1 MNLEQAQIAA
11 LLSNYRGRY
20 AADDQDV
27 GILVKYIGVQASGT
41 VTVTVTTG
49 DITFKHGVLSSEVV
63 DTTIDSGNPSDPGV
77 IDVSETNSDTMGE
90 VVDMINASPN
100 WEAKLVD
107 CLRADP
113 STVAMLLTMAA
124 TQAKVTGG
132 LKLVKDT
139 SATLNISLAIDRSI
153 FKGIEFDNAL
163 WINTI
168 LSIISKNTF
177 ASGTSL
183 IQIYSINRTNKTEV
197 KVYERAGGATATEQ
211 VLPASG
217 MQMELDSYR
226 DDILLVR
233 MIGSGFCTGYLCIN
247 GKQTNFNNP
256 DY

>member
-11 LLSNYRGRY
+11 LLSNKRGRF

-27 GILVKYIGVQASGT
+27 GILVKYVGVQASGT
-41 VTVTVTTG
+41 VEVTVTTG
-49 DITFKHGVLSSEVV
+49 DITFKHGALSSEVV
-63 DTTIDSGNPSDPGV
+63 DTTIDSANPSDPGV
-77 IDVSETNSDTMGE
+77 IDVSETNSNTFGK

-113 STVAMLLTMAA
+113 STAGMLLTMGA

-132 LKLVKDT
+132 LKLYKDT

-153 FKGIEFDNAL
+153 FKGIEVDNAL

-168 LSIISKNTF
+168 LSIVSKITNV
-177 ASGTSL
+177 SDDNL
-183 IQIYSINRTNKTEV
+183 IQIYSINRVNKTEE
-197 KVYERAGGATATEQ
+197 KIYERAGGATTVEQ

-217 MQMELDSYR
+217 LELDSYR

-233 MIGSGFCTGYLCIN
+233 AIGTACAGYLCIN

>member
-1 MNLEQAQIAA
+1 VNLEQAQIAA
-11 LLSNYRGRY
+11 LLSNFRGRH

-27 GILVKYIGVQASGT
+27 GILVKYIGAQASGT

-49 DITFKHGVLSSEVV
+49 DITFKHGALASEVV
-63 DTTIDSGNPSDPGV
+63 DPTIDSANPSDPGV
-77 IDVSETNSDTMGE
+77 IDVSETNSDKMGE
-90 VVDMINASPN
+90 VVDMINASAN

-107 CLRADP
+107 CLRADA
-113 STVAMLLTMAA
+113 STAGMLLTMAE

-132 LKLVKDT
+132 LKLYKDT
-139 SATLNISLAIDRSI
+139 SNCLNISLAIDRSI

-168 LSIISKNTF
+168 LSIISKITN
-177 ASGTSL
+177 ASADTL
-183 IQIYSINRTNKTEV
+183 IQIYSINRANKTEV
-197 KVYERAGGATATEQ
+197 KVYSRAGGATATEQ
-211 VLPASG
+211 VLPTSG
-217 MQMELDSYR
+217 VQMQLDSFR

-233 MIGSGFCTGYLCIN
+233 AIGTACAGYLTIV

>member
-11 LLSNYRGRY
+11 LLSNYRGRFV
-20 AADDQDV
+20 ADDQDV
-27 GILVKYIGVQASGT
+27 GILVKYIGTQASGT
-41 VTVTVTTG
+41 VTVAATTG
-49 DITFKHGVLSSEVV
+49 DITFKHGALGAEAV
-63 DTTIDSGNPSDPGV
+63 DTTVVATTGI
-77 IDVSETNSDTMGE
+77 IDVSETYGDTMGE
-90 VVDMINASPN
+90 VVDLINASPN
-100 WEAKLVD
+100 WKAVLVD

-113 STVAMLLTMAA
+113 STVAMLKTMAA

-132 LKLVKDT
+132 LKLLKS
-139 SATLNISLAIDRSI
+139 SAACLNLSLAIDRSI
-153 FKGIEFDNAL
+153 FKGIEFDNTN

-177 ASGTSL
+177 TGTNL
-183 IQIYSINRTNKTEV
+183 IQIYSINRANKTEK
-197 KVYERAGGATATEQ
+197 KVYERAGGATTVEQ

-217 MQMELDSYR
+217 MQMELDSFR

-233 MIGSGFCTGYLCIN
+233 MIGSAACTGYLCIN

>member
-1 MNLEQAQIAA
+1 MTLEQAEIAA
-11 LLSNYRGRY
+11 LLSNYRGRH

-27 GILVKYIGVQASGT
+27 GVLVKYIGAQASGT

-49 DITFKHGVLSSEVV
+49 DITFKHGVLASEVV
-63 DTTIDSGNPSDPGV
+63 DPTIDSGGNDPGV
-77 IDVSETNSDTMGE
+77 IDVSDSNANSMGE
-90 VVDMINASPN
+90 VVDMINASAN
-100 WEAKLVD
+100 WTAKLVD
-107 CLRADP
+107 CLRADL
-113 STVAMLLTMAA
+113 STVAMLVTKSE

-132 LKLVKDT
+132 IKLYKDT
-139 SATLNISLAIDRSI
+139 SNCLNISLAIDRSI

-168 LSIISKNTF
+168 LSIISKITN
-177 ASGTSL
+177 ASADTL
-183 IQIYSINRTNKTEV
+183 IQIYSINRANKTEV
-197 KVYERAGGATATEQ
+197 KVYERLGGATTVEQ

-217 MQMELDSYR
+217 VQMQLDSFR

-233 MIGSGFCTGYLCIN
+233 AIGTACAGCLTIV